1 MEEIKKT
8 ADKLMEKMEEVNG
21 VKNITS
27 SLEENLPEINIFI
40 DQAKAAEKG
49 LAPAQI
55 IAGLRGKASESE
67 VISFRQDGSLV
78 KVNYSLAKDQR
89 DSLEKFKKIK
99 IATPFGESVELE
111 KIARFESGYGPTAVY
126 HTDGIKA
133 ITINADAA
141 EGRSLTAIMTD
152 IEEVRKEIEVPDGC
166 EIKVFG
172 QFGTME
178 EVFEDLAKIFI
189 LSIIL
194 VYIIMASQ
202 FESLLQPLIIMF
214 SLPLAAIGIIFA
226 LFVTGTTVS
235 MISMTGVIV
244 LAGIVVNN
252 AIVLIDYVN
261 QLRRRGLSVRDAL
274 IQGGMIRMRPI
285 FMTAATTC
293 LALVPLALG
302 LGEGGEMF
310 QPMAITIIGGLLFS
324 TILTLIVIPV
334 VYSIFVREKSV
345 LTIK

>member
-1 MEEIKKT
+1 
-8 ADKLMEKMEEVNG
+8 
-21 VKNITS
+21 
-27 SLEENLPEINIFI
+27 
-40 DQAKAAEKG
+40 
-49 LAPAQI
+49 
-55 IAGLRGKASESE
+55 
-67 VISFRQDGSLV
+67 
-78 KVNYSLAKDQR
+78 
-89 DSLEKFKKIK
+89 
-99 IATPFGESVELE
+99 
-111 KIARFESGYGPTAVY
+111 
-126 HTDGIKA
+126 
-133 ITINADAA
+133 
-141 EGRSLTAIMTD
+141 
-152 IEEVRKEIEVPDGC
+152 
-166 EIKVFG
+166 
-172 QFGTME
+172 ME

-189 LSIIL
+189 LAIIL
-194 VYIIMASQ
+194 IYIIMASQ

-261 QLRRRGLSVRDAL
+261 QLRRRGLSVHDAL

-334 VYSIFVREKSV
+334 VYSVFVREKR
-345 LTIK
+345 